1 MNNLQITSV
10 IVSILDM
17 SSFFA
22 PSFLKIL
29 ISLTSPTKPKRV
41 KHMLD
46 LDLSKT
52 EKKKHFPL
60 VASISFAFQ
69 NQ

>member
-1 MNNLQITSV
+1 MNNLEIASV
-10 IVSILDM
+10 TVSIPGM

-22 PSFLKIL
+22 SSPLKRQ
-29 ISLTSPTKPKRV
+29 ISLTQPTKPKRV

-52 EKKKHFPL
+52 EKKIIFPL
-60 VASISFAFQ
+60 LHLFSFAFQ